1 MKYMSNRQINLIITR
16 PRGPNL
22 GASVAAGPGSPPKTF
37 ILTVYNYFF
46 YLILYLTSVGS
57 TFGGIFKRLR

>member
-1 MKYMSNRQINLIITR
+1 
-16 PRGPNL
+16 L

-37 ILTVYNYFF
+37 ILTIYIYFF
-46 YLILYLTSVGS
+46 HLILYLTSVGS